1 MLSGSLVSRKSDG
14 CRNEK
19 TADSQWRWQG
29 ETSGLKLDNNVF
41 FYQPRIQNH
50 NKWFRPVLNHQYSA
64 SSSNKCR
71 LSSSSVSFSVRPK
84 FLYITVV
91 TCIDCR
97 HSLSLLFALIGEWN
111 GNQWCLKSKKGMRG
125 LPLAFLILPPARK
138 VTWRYVLHSAFTNGD
153 PGVH

>member
-1 MLSGSLVSRKSDG
+1 MPAILWWTNPGSKTITNDSVLCSIINILLLQALNVAFLLLLSHSL
-14 CRNEK
+14 
-19 TADSQWRWQG
+19 T
-29 ETSGLKLDNNVF
+29 
-41 FYQPRIQNH
+41 
-50 NKWFRPVLNHQYSA
+50 
-64 SSSNKCR
+64 
-71 LSSSSVSFSVRPK
+71 VRPK

-111 GNQWCLKSKKGMRG
+111 GNQWCLKSKKGMRR

-153 PGVH
+153 PGVHQLRNISGWSGNLLAHCCTIFLK